1 MTWYLTLYPPP
12 LRPEPIPAQPV
23 IDYLAAQ
30 PELRR
35 IEPYEFE
42 SAAGQPWLRVI
53 VAETGPGGGYACA
66 VGAAA
71 PERIDLIELLCA
83 YDSPPDWYE
92 ELACR
97 IAAELG
103 WVAVE
108 ESAERQIWPR

>member
-12 LRPEPIPAQPV
+12 PRPEPIPAQPV

-35 IEPYEFE
+35 SEPYEFE
-42 SAAGQPWLRVI
+42 SAAGLPWLRVI
-53 VAETGPGGGYACA
+53 VAETGPGGGYAYA

-71 PERIDLIELLCA
+71 PERIDLVELLCG
-83 YDSPPDWYE
+83 DGGPPDWYE

-97 IAAELG
+97 IAAELD

-108 ESAERQIWPR
+108 ESEERQIWPR

>member
-1 MTWYLTLYPPP
+1 MTRYLTLYPPP

-35 IEPYEFE
+35 SEPYEFE
-42 SAAGQPWLRVI
+42 SAAGLPWLRVI
-53 VAETGPGGGYACA
+53 VAETGPGGGYSYA
-66 VGAAA
+66 VGATA
-71 PERIDLIELLCA
+71 PERIDLVELLCG
-83 YDSPPDWYE
+83 DGGSPDWYE

-97 IAAELG
+97 IAAELD

-108 ESAERQIWPR
+108 ESGERQIWPR